1 MAYCNADDLRRVLG
15 EDDLADLVG
24 GWPYEPEAG
33 RRLESVCEAA
43 SAEVDA
49 YLSTRMAVPL
59 AQPSPLVVQLTS
71 RLAVHGL
78 FRQLHTV
85 PEAWAADR
93 AEVLRLL
100 AAIAAGRLSLGMS
113 DQPVAAGRARAV
125 RGDGRLAG
133 LEQVF

>member
-1 MAYCNADDLRRVLG
+1 MAYCETRDLERLLG
-15 EDDLADLVG
+15 MEMLADLMGDWDQAVVD
-24 GWPYEPEAG
+24 AI
-33 RRLESVCEAA
+33 CAAA

-59 AQPSPLVVQLTS
+59 AQPFPPLVVQMAS
-71 RLAVHGL
+71 RLACHAL
-78 FRQLHTV
+78 FRRLHEV

-100 AAIAAGRLSLGMS
+100 ASIAAGRLALGVGAS
-113 DQPVAAGRARAV
+113 EQPAAAGRARAV

-133 LEQVF
+133 LERLF